1 MGVLIDT
8 NVIIDYERYKR
19 DITPFIQERLYEEFF
34 LSVISASEFL
44 HGVHRARDPG
54 IRSRRLAFVES
65 ILSMFPI
72 LNIDLPTAR
81 IHAELWSHLE
91 SQGLM
96 IGLHD
101 SWLAATCLAHNL
113 TLVTKNKREFERVP
127 GLNVEA
133 WL

>member
-8 NVIIDYERYKR
+8 NVIIDYEKNRL
-19 DITPFIQERLYEEFF
+19 DIRPYIRGKESEEFF

-44 HGVHRARDPG
+44 HGVHRAQDPG

-65 ILSMFPI
+65 ILNMFPI
-72 LNIDLPTAR
+72 IHIDLPIAR

-96 IGLHD
+96 IGLHFPHV
-101 SWLAATCLAHNL
+101 L
-113 TLVTKNKREFERVP
+113 
-127 GLNVEA
+127 
-133 WL
+133 